1 MQMMQ
6 ITVCWR
12 IYMLSMVIS
21 AWLCANGI
29 AVPQSVVQQPLFDSM
44 PEQLKNRIET
54 AGRIPSMPIRSEIL
68 GAGDA
73 LVRFYESRGFRPL
86 WIGDEGP
93 LPQADALLQ
102 KLRQAEREGIKPTVY
117 HLSSIEQLVTA
128 LGRHDSHDQ
137 SQNLHTWVD
146 LELLLTDA
154 FFMYGSH
161 VLTGQIN
168 PRDIKE
174 VWFEERSQDDL
185 GAILQQAS
193 ETGRIVELLSDMRPA
208 HTGYAALQ
216 KALAAHRD
224 IAARGGWP
232 VIPDGPKLQRG
243 AQGPRVAALKNRLLL
258 TSDLD
263 RTAEVVDDVFDAALE
278 HGLQRFQER
287 HGLDPDGTVGAS
299 TLAALNVPVEAR
311 VRQIELN
318 MERWRWLPQTLGERY
333 ILVNIANFALDVVE
347 RGRSVLAM
355 RVVVGKPARRTP
367 FFSAEMTYLVLN
379 PHWYVPPTI
388 AIQDKL
394 PLIRRDPGYVAR
406 QHFKLFRHSEGGGP
420 VLIPD
425 RTHCPVVLPL

>member
-1 MQMMQ
+1 M
-6 ITVCWR
+6 I
-12 IYMLSMVIS
+12 
-21 AWLCANGI
+21 
-29 AVPQSVVQQPLFDSM
+29 
-44 PEQLKNRIET
+44 
-54 AGRIPSMPIRSEIL
+54 
-68 GAGDA
+68 
-73 LVRFYESRGFRPL
+73 
-86 WIGDEGP
+86 
-93 LPQADALLQ
+93 
-102 KLRQAEREGIKPTVY
+102 RQAEREGIKPTVY
-117 HLSSIEQLVTA
+117 HLACIEQLVA
-128 LGRHDSHDQ
+128 EFGRRDSHDQ
-137 SQNLHTWVD
+137 PQNLRAWVD

-161 VLTGQIN
+161 VLIGQIN

-174 VWFEERSQDDL
+174 VWFEERSQADL

-193 ETGRIVELLSDMRPA
+193 ETGRVAELLSDMRPT
-208 HTGYAALQ
+208 HSGYAALQ
-216 KALAAHRD
+216 KALAAYRD

-243 AQGPRVAALKNRLLL
+243 ARDARVAALKTRLLL

-263 RTAEVVDDVFDAALE
+263 RTAEVVDDVFDTALE
-278 HGLQRFQER
+278 HGLQRFQGR
-287 HGLDPDGTVGAS
+287 HGLDPDATVGAS

-333 ILVNIANFALDVVE
+333 ILVNIANFALDVME

-394 PLIRRDPGYVAR
+394 PLIRRDQVTWPGSILSYSATAR
-406 QHFKLFRHSEGGGP
+406 VESP
-420 VLIPD
+420 VLIPG
-425 RTHCPVVLPL
+425 RSIGRLSVLGTSPISYVSIPGRSMPLAA